1 MNNKQRLKILD
12 VIHGLNGS
20 IAPNGV
26 RRPAID
32 IETSIEQ
39 VNSIITGASPTTR
52 RNIERMIRLVVPD
65 TLAPIF
71 EGADM
76 DADVLGRFVND
87 RNDALNRIQLNS
99 DAIGSTAKTK
109 GLSET
114 HIVAHELGHWL
125 YNNLLSNRDKKEFGA
140 QSTGT
145 MMQRVVFIMLRDR
158 DAMRDTAL
166 RSSYF
171 KGSKDAVGF
180 GNALDSPAEYFANQ
194 FALFMNH
201 KYDLM
206 MWPNEPFFTML

>member
-87 RNDALNRIQLNS
+87 RNDPLTVSAMLMQL
-99 DAIGSTAKTK
+99 DGKTK
-109 GLSET
+109 GL
-114 HIVAHELGHWL
+114 AKP
-125 YNNLLSNRDKKEFGA
+125 LLLTN
-140 QSTGT
+140 
-145 MMQRVVFIMLRDR
+145 
-158 DAMRDTAL
+158 
-166 RSSYF
+166 
-171 KGSKDAVGF
+171 
-180 GNALDSPAEYFANQ
+180 
-194 FALFMNH
+194 
-201 KYDLM
+201 
-206 MWPNEPFFTML
+206 